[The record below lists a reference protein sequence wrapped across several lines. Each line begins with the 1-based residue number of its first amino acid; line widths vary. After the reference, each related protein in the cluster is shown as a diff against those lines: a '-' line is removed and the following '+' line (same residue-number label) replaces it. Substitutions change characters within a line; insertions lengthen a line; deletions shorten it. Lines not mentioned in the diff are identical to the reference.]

1 MSLRE
6 YARKRNF
13 GKTPEPSDRGKSSG
27 SAHRRFVIQKHAAS
41 RLHYDFR
48 LELGGALKSWAV
60 PKGLPYKHGEK
71 HLAVHVE
78 DHPLAYIDFEGTIP
92 KGEYGGGTVMVW
104 DRGTFEPLSRAPLKD
119 LDSGKLHFALHGS
132 KLEGEWHL
140 VRLRDG
146 EEWLLIRG
154 GEDLKPPSKKSDDTS
169 ALSGKSM
176 SELSRSAHVW
186 KSKSKSRRGVTVAIP
201 KFIEPMKAKLVSRP
215 PVGAGWMYEIK
226 FDGYRAIAL
235 CGGGEARLLSRAE
248 KDLGAKFPEVLEAI
262 EEFGLRDAILDGE
275 IVALDREGRSS
286 FQLLQ
291 AYEIGEERPPIFY
304 YLFDAMRLD
313 GRDLRQRL
321 LGERKEALAAALE
334 NAPPILRYSG
344 SLGSDAAPLIK
355 EVCRI
360 GLEGLIGK
368 RADSTY
374 ESGRR
379 SGAWVKIKFLHEQ
392 EFVIGGY
399 TKPAGSRPYFGA
411 LILGVY
417 EGRQLLCVGKVGSG
431 FTASSLQRLHARMH
445 PIARE
450 TCPFANLPQPRGQR
464 YGLGITKAE
473 MKSCHWVEP
482 ILVCQAKFS
491 EWTRDAR
498 LRQPVFLGLREDKAA
513 SEVKREEPE
522 V

>member
-13 GKTPEPSDRGKSSG
+13 GKTPEPSDHGKSRG
-27 SAHRRFVIQKHAAS
+27 STNRRFVIQKHAAS

-60 PKGLPYKHGEK
+60 PKGMPYKHGEK
-71 HLAVHVE
+71 RLAMHVE
-78 DHPLAYIDFEGTIP
+78 DHPIAYVDFEGTIP

-104 DRGTFEPLSRAPLKD
+104 DKGTFEPLSKAPLKE

-140 VRLRDG
+140 VRLREG

-154 GEDLKPPSKKSDDTS
+154 GEDMKPPSKKSDDTS

-176 SELSRSAHVW
+176 SELSRSDQVW
-186 KSKSKSRRGVTVAIP
+186 KSKPKGRRRAAVAVP

-215 PVGAGWMYEIK
+215 PTDDGWQYEIK
-226 FDGYRAIAL
+226 FDGYRAISL
-235 CGGGEARLLSRAE
+235 CGGDGARLLSRAE
-248 KDLGAKFPEVLEAI
+248 KDLAAKFPEIREALE
-262 EEFGLRDAILDGE
+262 ELGLEDAILDGE
-275 IVALDREGRSS
+275 IVALDGKGRSS

-304 YLFDAMRLD
+304 YLFDAIRLD
-313 GRDLRQRL
+313 GLDLRDRTL
-321 LGERKEALAAALE
+321 EERKEALKEALDE
-334 NAPPILRYSG
+334 APPILRYSG
-344 SLGSDAAPLIK
+344 SLGSDPAKLIK
-355 EVCRI
+355 EVRRL

-368 RADSTY
+368 KADSTY

-417 EGRQLLCVGKVGSG
+417 ENRQLLCVGKVGSG
-431 FTASSLQRLHARMH
+431 FTASSLQRLHARMQ
-445 PIARE
+445 PISRQA
-450 TCPFANLPQPRGQR
+450 CPFANLPQPRGQR
-464 YGLGITKAE
+464 YGQGITKAE
-473 MKSCHWVEP
+473 MKSCHWVDP
-482 ILVCQAKFS
+482 VLVCQVKFA

-522 V
+522 A